1 MGSFFYSTN
10 YNFIRYTWF
19 NRSVRIANISPS
31 ESSNNAYTA
40 YMVLYLKMRGISI
53 HTESEIGKHRVAVTW
68 QLNACQCW
76 KMFFFI
82 IHMKIIHQYDPDEWK
97 CIEWDYAPSTTHP
110 SKHVKLIKFYLNHI
124 FAICIYFSTF
134 RHVVSEHHHRFFC
147 YVVNWRNC
155 FRNFLIYFAI
165 IKEFINRRKR
175 TKYQLLHR

>member
-31 ESSNNAYTA
+31 ESSNKAYTA

-76 KMFFFI
+76 KMLFYHSHENYTSI
-82 IHMKIIHQYDPDEWK
+82 RSWWMKMYWVRL
-97 CIEWDYAPSTTHP
+97 CTTHP
-110 SKHVKLIKFYLNHI
+110 SKHVKLIKFYLNQI

-134 RHVVSEHHHRFFC
+134 RHVVSEHHHRFFF
-147 YVVNWRNC
+147 VM
-155 FRNFLIYFAI
+155 
-165 IKEFINRRKR
+165 
-175 TKYQLLHR
+175 

>member
-31 ESSNNAYTA
+31 ESSNKAYTA

-76 KMFFFI
+76 KM
-82 IHMKIIHQYDPDEWK
+82 
-97 CIEWDYAPSTTHP
+97 
-110 SKHVKLIKFYLNHI
+110 LFYHSHENYTSI
-124 FAICIYFSTF
+124 RS
-134 RHVVSEHHHRFFC
+134 
-147 YVVNWRNC
+147 
-155 FRNFLIYFAI
+155 
-165 IKEFINRRKR
+165 
-175 TKYQLLHR
+175 